1 VAADRDS
8 RTMPRRIVA
17 VIPARLG
24 STRLPRKMLLPL
36 AGRPLVEH
44 VWQRLRRCK
53 RLDGLYIATDS
64 AEIARTAKAFG
75 AECVMT
81 SKRCPSGTD
90 RVMEALEQI
99 GAWGAVNVQG
109 DLPFISASD
118 VDKLASELAQ
128 SDGATVYTLAR
139 RDSGKKLPQT
149 PHMVKV
155 VKTEDDRALYFSRS
169 AVPFATESKPVYYE
183 HIGVYAYPR
192 KLLKQFVSWGPSPL
206 ERRERLEQ
214 LRFLERGVDIRV
226 ITTTRKSLS
235 VDTAADLRRAAA
247 QFRRNGSW

>member
-1 VAADRDS
+1 
-8 RTMPRRIVA
+8 MPRRIVA

-24 STRLPRKMLLPL
+24 STRLPRKMLAPL

-44 VWQRLRRCK
+44 VWRRLRKCRQ
-53 RLDGLYIATDS
+53 LDGLYIATDS
-64 AEIARTAKAFG
+64 PEIARTAEAFG

-90 RVMEALEQI
+90 RVMEALATI

-109 DLPFISASD
+109 DQPFVNAAD
-118 VDKLASELAQ
+118 VDRLAVALAK
-128 SDGATVYTLAR
+128 SDGSSVYTLAR
-139 RDSGKKLPQT
+139 RDQGKALPQT

-155 VKTEDDRALYFSRS
+155 VKAEDDRALYFSRS
-169 AVPFATESKPVYYE
+169 AVPFATGPKPVYYE

-214 LRFLERGVDIRV
+214 LRFLERGVNIRV
-226 ITTTRKSLS
+226 ITTTRRSLS